1 MAFNYTQGFFT
12 PMNPQRYIGSNK
24 PKYRSGW
31 ELTVMRF
38 CDTHPAVIG
47 WASESLRIPYVNP
60 FTGKQTNYYPDFLIT
75 YQDKTGKKIS
85 EIIEVKPRNQ
95 ALLELARSQQ
105 EKAAVVLNMAKWEAC
120 RAWCQKHGFRFRILT
135 EEDIY
140 NNWQPNSKPKVKRVS
155 KKR

>member
-1 MAFNYTQGFFT
+1 MANNYTQGFFT
-12 PMNPQRYIGSNK
+12 PVNPEKYIGSNS

-47 WASESLRIPYVNP
+47 WASESLRIPYRNP
-60 FTGKQTNYYPDFLIT
+60 FDGRNTFYVPDFLIT
-75 YQDKTGKKIS
+75 YQDKNGNKIS
-85 EIIEVKPRNQ
+85 EVIEVKPRNQ
-95 ALLELARSQQ
+95 ALLEMARTQQ

-120 RAWCQKHGFRFRILT
+120 RAWCQKHGLKFRILT

-140 NNWQPNSKPKVKRVS
+140 NNWQARSKPKQKRTR
-155 KKR
+155 K

>member
-1 MAFNYTQGFFT
+1 MANNYTQGFFT
-12 PMNPQRYIGSNK
+12 PLNPEKYIGSNS

-47 WASESLRIPYVNP
+47 WASESLRIPYRNP
-60 FTGKQTNYYPDFLIT
+60 FTGRNTTYYPDFLIT
-75 YQDKTGKKIS
+75 YQDKNGNKIS
-85 EIIEVKPRNQ
+85 EVIEVKLRGQ
-95 ALLELARSQQ
+95 AVLELARSQQ

-120 RAWCQKHGFRFRILT
+120 RAWCQQHGMKFRILT

-140 NNWQPNSKPKVKRVS
+140 NNWQPRSKPKQKRAR
-155 KKR
+155 K

>member
-1 MAFNYTQGFFT
+1 MANNYMQGVFT
-12 PMNPQRYIGSNK
+12 PTNPQKYIGSNS

-38 CDTHPAVIG
+38 CDNHPAVIG
-47 WASESLRIPYVNP
+47 WASESLRIPYRNP
-60 FTGKQTNYYPDFLIT
+60 FTGKQTVYVPDFLIT
-75 YQDKTGKKIS
+75 YQDKNGNKIS
-85 EIIEVKPRNQ
+85 EIIEVKPRKQ
-95 ALLELARSQQ
+95 ARLNEANSQQ

-120 RAWCQKHGFRFRILT
+120 RAWCQRHGMKFRILT

-140 NNWQPNSKPKVKRVS
+140 NNWQPRTAAKRT

>member
-1 MAFNYTQGFFT
+1 MAYNYTQGFFT
-12 PMNPQRYIGSNK
+12 PTNPDRYIGSNS

-47 WASESLRIPYVNP
+47 WASESLRIPYRNP
-60 FTGKQTNYYPDFLIT
+60 FTGRDTTYYPDFLIT
-75 YQDKTGKKIS
+75 YQDKSGNKIS
-85 EIIEVKPRNQ
+85 EVIEVKPRNQ
-95 ALLELARSQQ
+95 SLLELAKTQQ

-120 RAWCQKHGFRFRILT
+120 RMWCHKHGMKFRILT

-140 NNWQPNSKPKVKRVS
+140 NNWQPKSKPAAKRTR
-155 KKR
+155 KR

>member
-1 MAFNYTQGFFT
+1 MANNYTQGYFT
-12 PMNPQRYIGSNK
+12 PLHPEKYIGSNS
-24 PKYRSGW
+24 PKYRSSW

-38 CDTHPAVIG
+38 CDTHPAIVG
-47 WASESLRIPYVNP
+47 WASESLRIPYRNP
-60 FTGKQTNYYPDFLIT
+60 FTGKESTYYPDFLIS
-75 YQDKTGKKIS
+75 YQDKSGNKIS

-120 RAWCQKHGFRFRILT
+120 RAWCQRHGLKFRILT

-140 NNWQPNSKPKVKRVS
+140 NNWQPRSKPKQKRAR
-155 KKR
+155 K

>member
-1 MAFNYTQGFFT
+1 MANNYTQGFFT
-12 PMNPQRYIGSNK
+12 PLNPEKYIGSNS

-47 WASESLRIPYVNP
+47 WASESLRIPYRNP
-60 FTGKQTNYYPDFLIT
+60 FTGRNTTYYPDFLIT
-75 YQDKTGKKIS
+75 YQDKNGNKIS
-85 EIIEVKPRNQ
+85 EVIEVKPRGQ
-95 ALLELARSQQ
+95 AVLELARSQQ

-120 RAWCQKHGFRFRILT
+120 RAWCQQHGMKFRILT

-140 NNWQPNSKPKVKRVS
+140 NNWQPRSKPKQKRAR
-155 KKR
+155 K

>member
-1 MAFNYTQGFFT
+1 MANNYTQGYFT
-12 PMNPQRYIGSNK
+12 PLNPTKYIGNNQ

-47 WASESLRIPYVNP
+47 WASECLRIPYRNP
-60 FTGKQTNYYPDFLIT
+60 FTGKDTTYYPDFLIT
-75 YQDKTGKKIS
+75 YQDKNGNKIS
-85 EIIEVKPRNQ
+85 EIIEVKPKTQ
-95 ALLELARSQQ
+95 AVLELAKSQQ

-120 RAWCQKHGFRFRILT
+120 RAWCQRHGMKFRILT

-140 NNWQPNSKPKVKRVS
+140 NNWQPRSKPKQKRAR
-155 KKR
+155 K

>member
-1 MAFNYTQGFFT
+1 MASNYTQGYFT
-12 PMNPQRYIGSNK
+12 PLHPEKYIGSNS
-24 PKYRSGW
+24 PKYRSSW

-38 CDTHPAVIG
+38 CDTHPAIVG
-47 WASESLRIPYVNP
+47 WASESLRIPYRNP
-60 FTGKQTNYYPDFLIT
+60 FTGKESTYYPDFLIS
-75 YQDKTGKKIS
+75 YQDKSGNKIS

-120 RAWCQKHGFRFRILT
+120 RAWCQRHGLKFRILT

-140 NNWQPNSKPKVKRVS
+140 NNWQPRSKPKQKRAR
-155 KKR
+155 K

>member
-1 MAFNYTQGFFT
+1 MAYNFTQGFFT
-12 PMNPQRYIGSNK
+12 PTNPSKYIGSNS
-24 PKYRSGW
+24 PKYRSSW

-38 CDTHPAVIG
+38 CDNHPAVIG

-60 FTGKQTNYYPDFLIT
+60 FTGKQTTYYPDFLIT
-75 YQDKTGKKIS
+75 YQDKAGNKVS
-85 EIIEVKPRNQ
+85 EIIEVKPRKQ
-95 ALLELARSQQ
+95 ARLEEANTQQ

-120 RAWCQKHGFRFRILT
+120 RAWCQRHGMKFRILT

-140 NNWQPNSKPKVKRVS
+140 NNWQPRTTAKRT

>member
-1 MAFNYTQGFFT
+1 VANNYTQGFFS
-12 PMNPQRYIGSNK
+12 PVNPQKYIGNNN

-38 CDTHPAVIG
+38 CDNHPNIIA
-47 WASESLRIPYVNP
+47 WASESLRIPYRNP
-60 FTGKQTNYYPDFLIT
+60 FTGRNTFYYPDFLIT
-75 YQDKTGKKIS
+75 YQDKNGNKIS
-85 EIIEVKPRNQ
+85 EVIEVKPRNQ
-95 ALLELARSQQ
+95 ALLEQARTQQ

-120 RAWCQKHGFRFRILT
+120 RAWCQTHGMKFRILT

-140 NNWQPNSKPKVKRVS
+140 RNWQPKTKSTTRV

>member
-1 MAFNYTQGFFT
+1 MANNYTQGFFT
-12 PMNPQRYIGSNK
+12 PLNPEKYIGSNS

-47 WASESLRIPYVNP
+47 WASESLRIPYRNP
-60 FTGKQTNYYPDFLIT
+60 FTGRNTTYYQDFLIT
-75 YQDKTGKKIS
+75 YQDKNGNKIS
-85 EIIEVKPRNQ
+85 EVIEVKPRGQ
-95 ALLELARSQQ
+95 AVLELARSQQ

-120 RAWCQKHGFRFRILT
+120 RAWCQQHGMKFRILT

-140 NNWQPNSKPKVKRVS
+140 NNWQPRSKPKQKRAR
-155 KKR
+155 K

>member
-1 MAFNYTQGFFT
+1 MANNYNQGFFT
-12 PMNPQRYIGSNK
+12 PLNPGKYIGGNQ

-47 WASESLRIPYVNP
+47 WASESLRVPYRNP
-60 FTGKQTNYYPDFLIT
+60 FTGRDTFYVPDFLIT
-75 YQDKTGKKIS
+75 YQDKNGNKIS

-95 ALLELARSQQ
+95 AVLEMARTQQ

-120 RAWCQKHGFRFRILT
+120 KAWCQKHGMRFRILT

-140 NNWQPNSKPKVKRVS
+140 NNWQPRSKPKQKRS
-155 KKR
+155 RK

>member
-1 MAFNYTQGFFT
+1 MANNYTQGFFT
-12 PMNPQRYIGSNK
+12 PLNPDKYIGSNS

-47 WASESLRIPYVNP
+47 WASESLRIPYRNP
-60 FTGKQTNYYPDFLIT
+60 FTGRNTTYYPDFLIT
-75 YQDKTGKKIS
+75 YQDKNGNKIS
-85 EIIEVKPRNQ
+85 EVIEVKPRGQ
-95 ALLELARSQQ
+95 ALLEMAKTQQ

-120 RAWCQKHGFRFRILT
+120 KAWCQKHGLKFRILT

-140 NNWQPNSKPKVKRVS
+140 NNWQPRSKPKQKRTR
-155 KKR
+155 K

>member
-1 MAFNYTQGFFT
+1 MANNYNQGYFT
-12 PMNPQRYIGSNK
+12 PTNPGKYIGHGT

-38 CDTHPAVIG
+38 CDNHPSIIG
-47 WASESLRIPYVNP
+47 WASESLRIPYRNP
-60 FTGKQTNYYPDFLIT
+60 FTGRDTFYVPDFLIT
-75 YQDKTGKKIS
+75 YQDKNGNKIS

-95 ALLELARSQQ
+95 AMLEMAKTQQ

-120 RAWCQKHGFRFRILT
+120 RHWCKKMGLKFRILT

-140 NNWQPNSKPKVKRVS
+140 NNWGAKNKPAAKRAR
-155 KKR
+155 KR

>member
-1 MAFNYTQGFFT
+1 MASNYTQGYFT
-12 PMNPQRYIGSNK
+12 PLHPEKYIGSNS
-24 PKYRSGW
+24 PKYRSSW

-38 CDTHPAVIG
+38 CDTHPAIVG
-47 WASESLRIPYVNP
+47 WASESLRIPYRNP
-60 FTGKQTNYYPDFLIT
+60 FTGKESTYYPDFLIS
-75 YQDKTGKKIS
+75 YQDKSGNKIS

-120 RAWCQKHGFRFRILT
+120 RAWCQRHGLKFRILT

-140 NNWQPNSKPKVKRVS
+140 NNWQPRNKPKQKRAR
-155 KKR
+155 K

>member
-38 CDTHPAVIG
+38 CDAHPAVIG

-75 YQDKTGKKIS
+75 YQDKEGNKIS
-85 EIIEVKPRNQ
+85 EVVEVKPRNQ
-95 ALLELARSQQ
+95 ALVEMAKTQQ
-105 EKAAVVLNMAKWEAC
+105 EKAAVVLNMVWVEV
-120 RAWCQKHGFRFRILT
+120 R
-135 EEDIY
+135 
-140 NNWQPNSKPKVKRVS
+140 S
-155 KKR
+155 